1 MFQYLTLIGY
11 GHFSFLEVLVCPRE
25 SGWENVIPTHILI
38 LFDLIHSNICL
49 IPFDVFFVS
58 DMWQILIGHHQYIPY
73 NKSSML
79 KLDFL
84 RYKERFNHDKESFNN
99 YRSRG
104 MELH

>member
-1 MFQYLTLIGY
+1 MFRSHYARIAGNYLANVNEFVMFQYLTLICY

-58 DMWQILIGHHQYIPY
+58 DM
-73 NKSSML
+73 
-79 KLDFL
+79 
-84 RYKERFNHDKESFNN
+84 
-99 YRSRG
+99 
-104 MELH
+104 